1 MGLPRKLKNFALFV
15 DGENYMGEVPEVTL
29 PTLTRQMDDYRGGG
43 MNMPVALDFGMEGME
58 AEIKAAGWFAGLLA
72 TWGTPRADGAML
84 RFAGALQP
92 DDTGAVTACE
102 AVLRG
107 RFSEFDPGSAKA
119 GDPTEQTYK
128 MAVSYY
134 KLTLDGQV
142 LFEIDAINMIEVVN
156 GEDRMQQV
164 RAALGI

>member
-1 MGLPRKLKNFALFV
+1 MTTLLRMIDVRKT
-15 DGENYMGEVPEVTL
+15 Y
-29 PTLTRQMDDYRGGG
+29 
-43 MNMPVALDFGMEGME
+43 
-58 AEIKAAGWFAGLLA
+58 
-72 TWGTPRADGAML
+72 
-84 RFAGALQP
+84 
-92 DDTGAVTACE
+92 DTGAVQACE

-134 KLTLDGQV
+134 KLTLDGKV
-142 LFEIDAINMIEVVN
+142 LFEIDAINMIENVN